1 MSTRA
6 RPRISRRHR
15 GSILLDA
22 MVGIFILVIATL
34 SYLSLTVVTHKSQVI
49 SKDESKAAQLAGRLI
64 EQMQLLTTRDVN
76 VQTLTALNLVDNF
89 STGSPYS
96 FTNIPLDEGTQYS
109 PARALNGGKGTMTIT
124 KLAND
129 SYRVVATITWKSKT
143 GASRSY
149 TTGTIV
155 GSYR

>member
-6 RPRISRRHR
+6 RPRLSRRRR

-22 MVGIFILVIATL
+22 LIGMFILVVATL

-49 SKDESKAAQLAGRLI
+49 SKDESRAAQLAGRLI
-64 EQMQLLTTRDVN
+64 EQVQLLTTRDVN
-76 VQTLTALNLVDNF
+76 VKTLTALNLVDYG

-96 FTNIPLDEGTQYS
+96 FTNIPLDEGTRYS
-109 PARALNGGKGTMTIT
+109 PARVLTQGKGVLTVT

-129 SYRVVATITWKSKT
+129 SLRVVATISWKSKT
-143 GASRSY
+143 GVSKSY
-149 TTGTIV
+149 TTGTII